1 MTKLFS
7 QILLVSMSLVLLF
20 DLGLAIYTIRAKYK
34 SIKGWFSFRIMGML
48 FILLSIALGFLWFP
62 EFEWM
67 EEFEGVPL
75 SCVLTLACLVPPAFL
90 LHIIRVRKHSHRK
103 YLEVS
108 LLAVLSSI
116 SLTMIRWACPL

>member
-7 QILLVSMSLVLLF
+7 QILFVSMSLVLLF

-48 FILLSIALGFLWFP
+48 FIPLSIALGFLWLP

-75 SCVLTLACLVPPAFL
+75 FCALTLACLVPPAFL
-90 LHIIRVRKHSHRK
+90 LHIIRVRKHSNRK

-116 SLTMIRWACPL
+116 SLSMLRWVCPL